1 MVLLRSVIFW
11 QGRYGKE
18 GGGIISSLKPMLSD
32 DNYMCTALHL
42 QFGITFLEIEYL

>member
-1 MVLLRSVIFW
+1 MVYLRSVFFW

-32 DNYMCTALHL
+32 DKYMYTA
-42 QFGITFLEIEYL
+42 FTISDF